1 MVLLACTSAGIQIT
15 IVLLAFTVFSFLPN
29 RSALPRNF
37 WQQISHTV
45 GCIPA
50 NKASIASCLSRTL
63 TVFYSSAWNAQY
75 EIAQYPNQYFND
87 CLPNNTSPGP
97 DDISSLLT
105 KGTTSAISIL
115 SSLSLLFNL
124 SLTNGSFPVLG
135 KP

>member
-37 WQQISHTV
+37 LQQVSHTV

-63 TVFYSSAWNAQY
+63 TVFYSSAWNAQSSKLTADLSAHTVGAGRLLIVMSMNNITGPTNTRTEPGY
-75 EIAQYPNQYFND
+75 KSNCAQQGD
-87 CLPNNTSPGP
+87 VGEL
-97 DDISSLLT
+97 
-105 KGTTSAISIL
+105 
-115 SSLSLLFNL
+115 
-124 SLTNGSFPVLG
+124 
-135 KP
+135 